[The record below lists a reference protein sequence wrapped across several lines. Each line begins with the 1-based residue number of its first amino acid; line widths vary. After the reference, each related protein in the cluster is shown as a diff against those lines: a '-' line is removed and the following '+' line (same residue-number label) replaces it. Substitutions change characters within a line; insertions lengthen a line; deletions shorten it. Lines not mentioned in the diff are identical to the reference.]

1 MTTETMIMTCLTI
14 LFGLVQ
20 TAFWRWVTNV
30 EKARDKDGE
39 KIESLE
45 REVSDLRAEM
55 YQKYQSKD
63 DWHRDVERIMK
74 TLDRIEHQIDKLD
87 EKLDKK
93 ADK

>member
-1 MTTETMIMTCLTI
+1 MTTETMIITCLTI

-30 EKARDKDGE
+30 ESARDKDGE

-45 REVSDLRAEM
+45 REIESLRAEM
-55 YQKYQSKD
+55 YKNYQSKED
-63 DWHRDVERIMK
+63 GHRDSERIMK
-74 TLDRIEHQIDKLD
+74 SLNRIENQIDKLT